1 MENINKLF
9 KNAVL
14 DMSKEELL
22 TYVNKK
28 MMKWELVTSLLSID
42 ENRKAEILDEEMNK
56 AMAEIFGKLSVLG
69 AKLENY
75 KKEEE
80 KTEHLQKLEG
90 RILLNILT
98 MRLALNSHDKK
109 LLQETN
115 VMFHELNIEYRSDGG
130 DIDFYHQ
137 GYLTGIE

>member
-1 MENINKLF
+1 
-9 KNAVL
+9 
-14 DMSKEELL
+14 MSKEELL
-22 TYVNKK
+22 VYINKK
-28 MMKWELVTSLLSID
+28 MMKWELVTALLSID

-56 AMAEIFGKLSVLG
+56 AMAEIFGKLSNLG
-69 AKLENY
+69 AKLENI

-98 MRLALNSHDKK
+98 MRLALNSNDKK

-115 VMFHELNIEYRSDGG
+115 NMFHELNIEYRSDGG
-130 DIDFYHQ
+130 EIDFYNQ